1 MKASKKQND
10 RLDVLRSI
18 ILHREIRTQEEM
30 IRELAKTGFIVTQGT
45 LSRDLQ
51 RLRASKMV
59 AGDGYRYVL
68 PEMKVEKPVRVRVQ
82 ATGCLYDAAFIDYEV
97 AGNILVVHTQ
107 TGFAMAM
114 ANDIDQRAFDTIAGT
129 VAGIN
134 TIMVIVRHGYT
145 PGQAVEDLATFLP
158 IQL

>member
-1 MKASKKQND
+1 MKTPRKQSD

-18 ILHREIRTQEEM
+18 ILHREIRTQEELM
-30 IRELAKTGFIVTQGT
+30 RELAKTGFNVTQGT

-129 VAGIN
+129 VAGVN

-145 PGQAVEDLATFLP
+145 PAQAVEDLATFLP

>member
-1 MKASKKQND
+1 MKTPRKQSD

-107 TGFAMAM
+107 TGFAMAI

-129 VAGIN
+129 VAGVN

-145 PGQAVEDLATFLP
+145 PAQAVEDLATFLP

>member
-51 RLRASKMV
+51 RLRASKVV

-68 PEMKVEKPVRVRVQ
+68 PEMKAEKTVRVRVA
-82 ATGCLYDAAFIDYEV
+82 ATGCLYDSAFIGYEV
-97 AGNILVVHTQ
+97 SGNILIVHTQ

-129 VAGIN
+129 VAGVN

-145 PGQAVEDLATFLP
+145 PDQAVEDLATFLP
-158 IQL
+158 IQV